1 MKNTFFQ
8 IFRHPYAYS
17 NSVKGNIIRSILFGL
32 FVFLFI
38 AVFQPFGL
46 ASFNQDIYLYAL
58 GYGACTTF
66 VMLVLN
72 VLINRIFPFYFNED
86 SWTVGREVFWILLNI
101 FFIGILNAV
110 YTSYTGIWEFSTRQ
124 FLWFQFFTLVVALFP
139 VTMLVLM
146 RESGL
151 KKQFHK
157 SAEIMN
163 GKLNSFNSFSHNN
176 HSESR
181 IEKDIVIKS
190 TNSKDSISLNPEE
203 LIMLKSSDNYVEVLY
218 IKDRQ
223 FFKSLVR
230 NTLKNIQEDLS
241 GNKQL
246 FRCHKSYL
254 VNLQKVIH
262 VSGNAQGYKLHM
274 KGSKI
279 LVPVSRTY
287 NELLKS
293 KLSVRP

>member
-1 MKNTFFQ
+1 MKHTFFQ

-38 AVFQPFGL
+38 AIFQPFGL
-46 ASFNQDIYLYAL
+46 ASINKSIFLYAL

-72 VLINRIFPFYFNED
+72 VLISRLFPFYFNED
-86 SWTVGREVFWILLNI
+86 NWTVGREVFWILINI
-101 FFIGILNAV
+101 FFIGILNAI
-110 YTSYTGIWEFSTRQ
+110 YTAYAGIWEFSNRQ

-139 VTMLVLM
+139 VTMLVLL

-163 GKLNSFNSFSHNN
+163 GKLNSRNSISIKNN
-176 HSESR
+176 TDGQTGNS
-181 IEKDIVIKS
+181 IVIKS
-190 TNSKDSISLNPEE
+190 SNTKDSISMNPDE
-203 LIMLKSSDNYVEVLY
+203 LIMLKSSDNYVEVIY

-223 FFKSLVR
+223 LFKSLVR

-241 GNKQL
+241 LNNQL